1 METRTLVILVVLIL
15 VLLSSQLFGFV
26 WTIGKSIIL
35 LLIVL
40 FVIYKICPDL
50 YKKVIEFLDIRK
62 IKFDKISDSVD
73 ILYDK
78 ATNYATNNYKRNNT
92 KKVKINNITMS

>member
-1 METRTLVILVVLIL
+1 METKTIVIIVVLIL
-15 VLLSSQLFGFV
+15 ILLSSQLFGFV
-26 WTIGKSIIL
+26 WTIGKSLVL
-35 LLIVL
+35 LLIIL

-50 YKKVIEFLDIRK
+50 YNKVIEFLDIRK
-62 IKFDKISDSVD
+62 IKFDKISNSVD

-78 ATNYATNNYKRNNT
+78 ATNYANNNYKRNR